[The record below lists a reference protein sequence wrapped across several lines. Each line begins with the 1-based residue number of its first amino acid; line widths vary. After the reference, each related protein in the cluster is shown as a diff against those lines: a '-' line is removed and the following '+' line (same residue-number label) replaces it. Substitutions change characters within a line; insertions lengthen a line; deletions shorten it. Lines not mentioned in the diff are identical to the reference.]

1 VPTPHRHL
9 QGNAAPHRR
18 LASTAW
24 RDDAITMSAADA
36 QALTLLPGSCLVLF
50 LVQVDQAR
58 SVLAVSAGG
67 FLDGLR
73 AADALLSFS
82 APLREDLPLD
92 ELLPWAGSV

>member
-1 VPTPHRHL
+1 
-9 QGNAAPHRR
+9 
-18 LASTAW
+18 
-24 RDDAITMSAADA
+24 MSAADA

-58 SVLAVSAGG
+58 SALAVSAGG